1 MVGGEGKIRW
11 WRLGGL
17 VALEGLGVL
26 VRVGVCCGFG
36 FDYSG
41 GTDRTNGVRVATF
54 PSYPPAPTLTPR
66 HALPFLSFFFFN

>member
-54 PSYPPAPTLTPR
+54 PSYPPPPHSHTTPR
-66 HALPFLSFFFFN
+66 APISFFLFF